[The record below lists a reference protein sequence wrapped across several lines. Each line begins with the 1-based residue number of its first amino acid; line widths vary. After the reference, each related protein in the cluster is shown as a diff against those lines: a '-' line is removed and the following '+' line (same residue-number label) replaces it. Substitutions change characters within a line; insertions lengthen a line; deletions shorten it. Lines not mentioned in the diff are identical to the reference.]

1 MHSCKTQGG
10 TQNGWPAVAEFEVY
24 GSEIEVQDT
33 GSIAFKKPVHT
44 PSGKNTAKNITD
56 GSKKT
61 QWTGAYYPS
70 YVDIDL
76 EKNYNLDTVEVYTPE
91 NGYSQYTIYTS
102 MDGRD
107 FDKLAEKTS
116 KDSCDAEKGEVY
128 QAEGKE
134 ARIVRV
140 YMEYNSASTAA
151 VLNEVRVTG
160 KESKSEVQKRPEIN
174 TVKYEESEYNV
185 EITENDTKNEVYGII
200 ERRLGK
206 AYKDWFKLDA
216 PPPLRPNNI

>member
-1 MHSCKTQGG
+1 
-10 TQNGWPAVAEFEVY
+10 
-24 GSEIEVQDT
+24 
-33 GSIAFKKPVHT
+33 
-44 PSGKNTAKNITD
+44 
-56 GSKKT
+56 
-61 QWTGAYYPS
+61 
-70 YVDIDL
+70 
-76 EKNYNLDTVEVYTPE
+76 
-91 NGYSQYTIYTS
+91 

-206 AYKDWFKLDA
+206 AYKDWFKLELAENPKKNGYDYFELSMDGDQVKIKGNDGCFF
-216 PPPLRPNNI
+216 LRQD

>member
-1 MHSCKTQGG
+1 
-10 TQNGWPAVAEFEVY
+10 
-24 GSEIEVQDT
+24 
-33 GSIAFKKPVHT
+33 
-44 PSGKNTAKNITD
+44 
-56 GSKKT
+56 
-61 QWTGAYYPS
+61 
-70 YVDIDL
+70 
-76 EKNYNLDTVEVYTPE
+76 
-91 NGYSQYTIYTS
+91 

-174 TVKYEESEYNV
+174 TVNMKSQ
-185 EITENDTKNEVYGII
+185 
-200 ERRLGK
+200 
-206 AYKDWFKLDA
+206 
-216 PPPLRPNNI
+216 NIM

>member
-1 MHSCKTQGG
+1 
-10 TQNGWPAVAEFEVY
+10 
-24 GSEIEVQDT
+24 
-33 GSIAFKKPVHT
+33 
-44 PSGKNTAKNITD
+44 
-56 GSKKT
+56 
-61 QWTGAYYPS
+61 
-70 YVDIDL
+70 
-76 EKNYNLDTVEVYTPE
+76 
-91 NGYSQYTIYTS
+91 

-206 AYKDWFKLDA
+206 LTKTGLSLN
-216 PPPLRPNNI
+216 LRRIRKRTVMITLNFPWMEIR

>member
-1 MHSCKTQGG
+1 MD
-10 TQNGWPAVAEFEVY
+10 
-24 GSEIEVQDT
+24 IL
-33 GSIAFKKPVHT
+33 SIR
-44 PSGKNTAKNITD
+44 SI
-56 GSKKT
+56 
-61 QWTGAYYPS
+61 Q
-70 YVDIDL
+70 
-76 EKNYNLDTVEVYTPE
+76 
-91 NGYSQYTIYTS
+91 
-102 MDGRD
+102 
-107 FDKLAEKTS
+107 
-116 KDSCDAEKGEVY
+116 
-128 QAEGKE
+128 

-206 AYKDWFKLDA
+206 AYKTGLSLN
-216 PPPLRPNNI
+216 LRRIRKRTVMITLNFPWMEIR

>member
-1 MHSCKTQGG
+1 M
-10 TQNGWPAVAEFEVY
+10 Y

-44 PSGKNTAKNITD
+44 PSGKKYGVKILRTEA
-56 GSKKT
+56 KKT

-116 KDSCDAEKGEVY
+116 KDSCDAEKGRSLP
-128 QAEGKE
+128 GGRK
-134 ARIVRV
+134 R
-140 YMEYNSASTAA
+140 
-151 VLNEVRVTG
+151 
-160 KESKSEVQKRPEIN
+160 SENRPRL
-174 TVKYEESEYNV
+174 
-185 EITENDTKNEVYGII
+185 YGI
-200 ERRLGK
+200 
-206 AYKDWFKLDA
+206 
-216 PPPLRPNNI
+216 